1 MKSDEEIIKLFT
13 EAVAEV
19 DSKIDVGQLTATT
32 ELATLG
38 LDSVMTM
45 EVIGVLEE
53 RLNIRFPDEEL
64 STIKSLGDIT
74 QIVNR
79 LAAR

>member
-1 MKSDEEIIKLFT
+1 MRSEDEIIALFT

-19 DSKIDVGQLTATT
+19 DSNIKMIDVTAST
-32 ELATLG
+32 EIASLG

-53 RLNIRFPDEEL
+53 KLDIRFPDEDL
-64 STIKSLGDIT
+64 ATIKSLRDLTNLI
-74 QIVNR
+74 NR
-79 LAAR
+79 IS

>member
-1 MKSDEEIIKLFT
+1 MRSDNEVIQLFR

-19 DSKIDVGQLTATT
+19 DNKAKVETIEPTT
-32 ELATLG
+32 ELASIG

-53 RLNIRFPDEEL
+53 KLDVRFPDEEL
-64 STIKSLGDIT
+64 STIKSMADLTRLI
-74 QIVNR
+74 NR
-79 LAAR
+79 LEG

>member
-1 MKSDEEIIKLFT
+1 MKNDSEIVQLFT

-19 DSKIDVGQLTATT
+19 DNKVEVGALDANT

-53 RLNIRFPDEEL
+53 RLNVRFPDEDL

-74 QIVNR
+74 KLVNR
-79 LAAR
+79 LSE